1 MTDDSEKDQ
10 EYLADI
16 ARRNEHIARVTQ
28 NCGPEVVKALNESVP
43 FLEDYFLAKGVLGD
57 VPYVPRNKQGNH
69 RYTANSADPD
79 VIAALQRSALAVAG
93 SVALHVPNLVEWQQ
107 MKADFHFLAHKNI
120 ALAKALGSPPIPRFP
135 PPKLTRSMT
144 QTRLKELAV
153 SASQGLLDTSR
164 IDVEQR
170 PGSMKKLRTFMI
182 RFPTKGE
189 LVVLDAVEFDGLSL
203 YASATA
209 LAHPAKKPIPLL
221 LFMDTSPASDFAW
234 PAEMPTETRIACSL
248 RVIAA
253 FAAQI
258 G

>member
-1 MTDDSEKDQ
+1 MTSVTEKDQ

-43 FLEDYFLAKGVLGD
+43 FLEDYFLAQGVLGD
-57 VPYVPRNKQGNH
+57 VPYVPRNKQGNK
-69 RYTANSADPD
+69 RYTANSTDPE
-79 VIAALQRSALAVAG
+79 VIAALQRSALAVAR
-93 SVALHVPNLVEWQQ
+93 SEALHVPTLAERQQ

-120 ALAKALGSPPIPRFP
+120 ALGKALGSPPIPRFP

-144 QTRLKELAV
+144 QARLKELAV
-153 SASQGLLDTSR
+153 KAAEGLVDTSQ
-164 IDVEQR
+164 IEVVPR
-170 PGSMKKLRTFMI
+170 PGSLKKLRTFMI
-182 RFPTKGE
+182 RFPSKGE
-189 LVVLDAVEFDGLSL
+189 LVVLDVIEFDGLSL
-203 YASATA
+203 YATAAA
-209 LAHPAKKPIPLL
+209 LAHPAKKPLPLL

-234 PAEMPTETRIACSL
+234 PAEMSTETRIACSL